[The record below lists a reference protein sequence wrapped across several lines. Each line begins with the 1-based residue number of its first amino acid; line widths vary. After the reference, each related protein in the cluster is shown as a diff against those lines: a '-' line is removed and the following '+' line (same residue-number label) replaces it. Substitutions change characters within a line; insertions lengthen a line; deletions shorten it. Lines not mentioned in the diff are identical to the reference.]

1 MQDLFARFADQQ
13 TDPRHRTRSK
23 PFLFQRAIESR
34 IYVPNL
40 SPLTLVP
47 ALFKPATQPHDTST
61 STTGQPKAKTS
72 RHNTASETDIQ
83 DKSVSSEKTKS
94 MRHRTSETPE
104 RFRGQ
109 DPENTK
115 EGNGEGHSHSK
126 DAQSS
131 LALTSDDEN
140 TDLEMR
146 YSTPPPIS
154 TEDQSLGPVS
164 PDNLLR
170 DGSADIPTNEG
181 QEDSKSALGDFYAL
195 PADFGE
201 DDNDGGSFSDSNS
214 NNLFDSSHDDIPQ
227 LPPFSNK
234 TPRRLFLPQHNIANL
249 PTIAEESLASPP
261 VSIFSSS
268 TESPLAM
275 GSKVLVSRGAVSH
288 KKRSLSTSDIFTPP
302 PKRRFHE
309 LGSDNSQLPILMPAP
324 SNTCAANVGLADL
337 VDSMHRLEP
346 GGLLN
351 DFIIN
356 TMAHR
361 LASKE
366 VGIVDSFMIA
376 NRTRTSSARL
386 KLQNTMSRNRVLIF
400 VNHDFHW
407 VLFLWK
413 SVDGVLQEYNS
424 LPGSRGVLSDSYKL
438 VADFLRWVHNNS
450 EMAIHLESPA
460 CPSQPNGYDCRVY
473 SIRFAE
479 CLASGR
485 AIPSVVDESLGRKC
499 LRNAL
504 LVTWD
509 AALHPSEISNIGC
522 PVTQSHDD
530 KAIQLQNYHSRKSH
544 FQKLLAPAASIYAT
558 STVSL
563 TALRRIADHEDR
575 AIQKSIQAGIID
587 SIHVSHLEALSS
599 AIGAASKATT
609 LLETSRGWK
618 KIKAKM
624 EDLLSSFA
632 EMAAPG
638 DVSAL
643 PEPDRAR
650 YRNVDII
657 KNAADNMSEHWD
669 ACQESSQG
677 FAAAR
682 EVAKAHFLSTRVQLI
697 ILSYAVRSTRWDFAR
712 VSIAAKVHKEM
723 ILEIK

>member
-1 MQDLFARFADQQ
+1 MFVELQLLTSFYPLF
-13 TDPRHRTRSK
+13 S
-23 PFLFQRAIESR
+23 
-34 IYVPNL
+34 V
-40 SPLTLVP
+40 VP

-460 CPSQPNGYDCRVY
+460 
-473 SIRFAE
+473 
-479 CLASGR
+479 
-485 AIPSVVDESLGRKC
+485 
-499 LRNAL
+499 
-504 LVTWD
+504 
-509 AALHPSEISNIGC
+509 
-522 PVTQSHDD
+522 SHDD
-530 KAIQLQNYHSRKSH
+530 KVIQLQNYHSRKSH
-544 FQKLLAPAASIYAT
+544 FQKLFAPAASIYAT